1 MSKRLNHE
9 GERPVGKRPQEWLKQ
24 AVYDMD
30 TAEFMF
36 NGGRYFYAV
45 FMCHLS
51 IEKALKGLFK
61 KKLKEE
67 PPKVHNLVYFLNK
80 MGIIPPEDIGR
91 FVVKLNEASVITR
104 YPDDIGKLQK
114 DFSQTVVKGILSKS
128 KETLQWI
135 KAQF

>member
-1 MSKRLNHE
+1 
-9 GERPVGKRPQEWLKQ
+9 
-24 AVYDMD
+24 MD

-61 KKLKEE
+61 ERLKEE

-80 MGIIPPEDIGR
+80 IGIRPSEDIGR
-91 FVVKLNEASVITR
+91 FVIKLNEASVTTR

-114 DFSQTVVKGILSKS
+114 DFSQAVVKDILSKS
-128 KETLQWI
+128 KETLEWI

>member
-1 MSKRLNHE
+1 
-9 GERPVGKRPQEWLKQ
+9 VGKLPQEWLRQ
-24 AVYDMD
+24 ADYDMD

-61 KKLKEE
+61 ERLKEE

-80 MGIIPPEDIGR
+80 IGIRPSEDIGR
-91 FVVKLNEASVITR
+91 FVIKLNEASVTTR

-114 DFSQTVVKGILSKS
+114 DFSQAVVKDILSKS
-128 KETLQWI
+128 KETLEWI